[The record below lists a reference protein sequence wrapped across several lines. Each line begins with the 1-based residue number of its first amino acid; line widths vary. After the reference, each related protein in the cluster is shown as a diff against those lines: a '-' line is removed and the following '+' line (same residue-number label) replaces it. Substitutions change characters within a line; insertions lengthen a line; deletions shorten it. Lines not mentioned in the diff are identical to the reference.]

1 MRQLFRRTAIAGRII
16 LLLVSAA
23 LYFFNREAG
32 FLPEQNSAEMAAADS
47 VVAVQR
53 MDFLVVNHTIARGQ
67 TLGEILSNSLVQP
80 GDVLPALEAL
90 RRVFDPRRLKPGH
103 ELQVLV
109 DSAGALHELTY
120 EASPEVLV
128 RVQRENSG
136 DFHSRF
142 DSLRVVREAYAVSG
156 ELHST
161 LYEAVLAA
169 HESPELL
176 MAYTDIFQ
184 WDLDFFLDPRRGDR
198 FRMVFEKLFIEKE
211 NGEREF
217 VRYGRILAAT
227 YEQAD
232 TTYFAC
238 FFEDSTGRSGYFDR
252 NGGSFQKTFLKSPL
266 NYRRISSFFS
276 YGRRHPIL
284 KKVRAHTGVDFAAP
298 HGTPVTATADG
309 VVKETGWNGGYGNCV
324 IVAHKNQFT
333 TLYGHLS
340 RYAGNLEVGK
350 EVKQGELVGYV
361 GATGLATGPHLHY
374 TMYLNGR
381 PIDPLRLRPASADP
395 LPQESLAIY
404 TAHRDEM
411 QRLLQRIPPLLA
423 ALPLRAW
430 EKPEAS
436 D

>member
-1 MRQLFRRTAIAGRII
+1 MRQIFRRTAMVGRMV
-16 LLLVSAA
+16 LLLVSAT
-23 LYFFNREAG
+23 LYFFNKEAG
-32 FLPEQNSAEMAAADS
+32 FLPEKNPGPTVVTAAS
-47 VVAVQR
+47 EPAVKKMELQV
-53 MDFLVVNHTIARGQ
+53 FNHKIARGQ

-80 GDVLPALEAL
+80 GDVFPALEAL
-90 RRVFDPRRLKPGH
+90 HRVFDPRRLKPGH
-103 ELQVLV
+103 EVQVLV

-128 RVQRENSG
+128 RVRREDTG
-136 DFHSRF
+136 DFFSRF
-142 DSLRVVREAYAVSG
+142 DSLQVWHEAYAVSG
-156 ELHST
+156 EIQST

-169 HESPELL
+169 HETPELL
-176 MAYTDIFQ
+176 LAYTDIFQ

-198 FRMVFEKLFIEKE
+198 FRLVFEKLFIEKE
-211 NGEREF
+211 NGRREF
-217 VRYGRILAAT
+217 VRYGRVLAAT

-238 FFEDSTGRSGYFDR
+238 FFDDGAGRSGYFDR

-298 HGTPVTATADG
+298 HGTPITATADG
-309 VVKETGWNGGYGNCV
+309 VVKEMAWSGGYGNCV
-324 IVAHKNQFT
+324 IVEHKNRFT

-340 RYAGNLEVGK
+340 RYAQNLEPGR
-350 EVKQGELVGYV
+350 EVRQGELVGYV

-381 PIDPLRLRPASADP
+381 PINPLRLRPASTDP
-395 LPQESLAIY
+395 IAPEKLPAY
-404 TAHRDEM
+404 AMHREGLL
-411 QRLLQRIPPLLA
+411 RLLERIPPALA
-423 ALPLRAW
+423 ATPLYQLARA
-430 EKPEAS
+430 AA

>member
-1 MRQLFRRTAIAGRII
+1 MRQIFRRTAMVGRIV
-16 LLLVSAA
+16 LLLVSAT
-23 LYFFNREAG
+23 LYLFNKEAG
-32 FLPEQNSAEMAAADS
+32 FLPERNPVGTAAVDS
-47 VVAVQR
+47 TAVLKK
-53 MDFLVVNHTIARGQ
+53 MNLVVFHHTIARGQ
-67 TLGEILSNSLVQP
+67 TLGEILASSLVQP
-80 GDVLPALEAL
+80 EDVFPALEAL

-109 DSAGALHELTY
+109 DSAGALHQLTY

-128 RVQRENSG
+128 RVRRESTG
-136 DFHSRF
+136 DFHGRF
-142 DSLRVVREAYAVSG
+142 DSLQIVRESYAVSG
-156 ELHST
+156 EIRST

-169 HESPELL
+169 KESPELL
-176 MAYTDIFQ
+176 LAYTDIFQ
-184 WDLDFFLDPRRGDR
+184 WDLDFFIDPRRGDR
-198 FRMVFEKLFIEKE
+198 FRVVFEKLFIEKE
-211 NGEREF
+211 DGRHEF

-238 FFEDSTGRSGYFDR
+238 FFADSSGRSGYFDR

-298 HGTPVTATADG
+298 YGTPVTATADG
-309 VVKETGWNGGYGNCV
+309 IVKEMGWNGGYGNCV
-324 IVAHKNQFT
+324 VITHKNQFT
-333 TLYGHLS
+333 TLYGHFS
-340 RYAGNLEVGK
+340 RYADGLKAGK

-374 TMYLNGR
+374 TMYLKGK
-381 PIDPLRLRPASADP
+381 PINPLRLRPASAEP
-395 LPQESLAIY
+395 LVRDSLTRY
-404 TAHRDEM
+404 VAHREEM
-411 QRLLQRIPPLLA
+411 VQLLRRMPSLLTTMPLQQLTKLA
-423 ALPLRAW
+423 VT
-430 EKPEAS
+430 